1 MTPKYSARQLGRA
14 GYVVAVPVAMVVEV
28 TDAAREWRGDR
39 DRLAH
44 QAFLIGLRYV
54 APFHV
59 GWVDFPVHQHTWD
72 AMQREAR
79 AWASGTAILGV
90 EVGTVPMTRHT
101 GAILRRLGR
110 GGGCHPQV
118 LWFTIAYAH
127 VARHAGAIAAAKAV
141 AS

>member
-1 MTPKYSARQLGRA
+1 MGRA
-14 GYVVAVPVAMVVEV
+14 GYVVAVPRAMVVEA
-28 TDAAREWRGDR
+28 TYAASEWVGDR

-59 GWVDFPVHQHTWD
+59 GWAELTVHQHTWD
-72 AMQREAR
+72 ALQREAR

-101 GAILRRLGR
+101 GAILRRVGR
-110 GGGCHPQV
+110 GGGCHPRV
-118 LWFTIAYAH
+118 LWFTIAHAH
-127 VARHAGAIAAAKAV
+127 VARHAGAILAAKAR